1 MKFAK
6 NIQQKSIL
14 FEKNKIIESYKTEF
28 NELKT
33 ENKTSAVSTLHL
45 VSQKTLDVPK
55 KNNIQEKL
63 VEPVFKKH
71 FFFDQ

>member
-1 MKFAK
+1 MSHKTQF
-6 NIQQKSIL
+6 IRL
-14 FEKNKIIESYKTEF
+14 RVKNKTIS
-28 NELKT
+28 
-33 ENKTSAVSTLHL
+33 VSTLHL

-71 FFFDQ
+71 FFFAQ